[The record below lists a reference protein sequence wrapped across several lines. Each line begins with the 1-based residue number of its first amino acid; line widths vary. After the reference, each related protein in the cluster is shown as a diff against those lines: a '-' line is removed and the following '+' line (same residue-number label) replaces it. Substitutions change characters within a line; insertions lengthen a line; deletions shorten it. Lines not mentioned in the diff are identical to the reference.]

1 LIPPE
6 VVHLMKTVRIG
17 LIGCGRITSQ
27 HVEGYQKAD
36 GVQISALCA
45 PRLEKAYALADEYG
59 LQDAEFFTDY
69 RDMIAQK
76 GIVDAVDIMTPDYL
90 HAPITID
97 CAEAGL
103 HILCEKPMALNA
115 AEASRMCDAVKSA
128 GVIGM
133 VGLGYRFNP
142 AVLIAKR
149 FIDEGRMGEIFH
161 FRARLTVSR
170 LSNPDIPLEWR
181 QDRTKGGSGALSD
194 LGAHLVDLARF
205 LTDDEFAVVTGLGR
219 IFIKNRVR
227 AGTGERGEVTAYDAA
242 AFNGMMK
249 GGAMVNV
256 EVSRFAAGGNTFE
269 LDGNRGSVRF
279 MDGRLHKW
287 EKEITDHQK
296 PSSDF
301 VPVDVNSEQFEPHE
315 TNIYATFAR
324 CLQTGI
330 QARPDFQ
337 DGLICQRVLDAVDDS
352 ILTGRAA
359 SLEEV

>member
-1 LIPPE
+1 
-6 VVHLMKTVRIG
+6 MKTVRIG
-17 LIGCGRITSQ
+17 LIGCGRIAPQ

-59 LQDAEFFTDY
+59 LQGAELFADY
-69 RDMIAQK
+69 RDMISKK

-103 HILCEKPMALNA
+103 HVLCEKPMALNA
-115 AEASRMCDAVKSA
+115 AEASRMCDAVKST

-133 VGLGYRFNP
+133 VGLGYRLNS

-149 FIDEGRMGEIFH
+149 FINEGRMGEIFH

-205 LTDDEFAVVTGLGR
+205 LTDDEFAVVTGLGG
-219 IFIKNRVR
+219 IFVKSRVR
-227 AGTGERGEVTAYDAA
+227 ADTGKLGEVTAYDAA
-242 AFNGMMK
+242 TFSGMMK
-249 GGAMVNV
+249 DGTMVNV
-256 EVSRFAAGGNTFE
+256 EVSRFAAGGNIFE
-269 LDGNRGSVRF
+269 LDGSRGSIRF
-279 MDGRLHKW
+279 MDGKLHKW

-296 PSSDF
+296 PSSEF
-301 VPVDVNSEQFEPHE
+301 VDVDVNSEQFEPHE
-315 TNIYATFAR
+315 TNLYATFVR
-324 CLQTGI
+324 CIQTGI
-330 QARPDFQ
+330 HAHPDFH
-337 DGLICQRVLDAVDDS
+337 DGLICQKVLDAVDDS
-352 ILTGRAA
+352 IRAGSA
-359 SLEEV
+359 VLLG

>member
-1 LIPPE
+1 
-6 VVHLMKTVRIG
+6 MKTAKIG
-17 LIGCGRITSQ
+17 FIGCGRIASQ
-27 HVEGYQKAD
+27 HAEGYQKAD

-45 PRLEKAYALADEYG
+45 PRLEKAYALADKYG
-59 LQDAEFFTDY
+59 LQDAKFFTDY

-76 GIVDAVDIMTPDYL
+76 GIVNAVDIMTPDYL

-97 CAEAGL
+97 CAGAGL

-128 GVIGM
+128 GVIAM

-149 FIDEGRMGEIFH
+149 FINEGRMGEIFH

-170 LSNPDIPLEWR
+170 LSNPDILLEWR
-181 QDRTKGGSGALSD
+181 QDRAKGGSGALSD

-227 AGTGERGEVTAYDAA
+227 ADTGERGQVTAYDAA
-242 AFNGMMK
+242 TFSGVMK

-256 EVSRFAAGGNTFE
+256 EVSRFAAGGNIFE
-269 LDGNRGSVRF
+269 LDGSRGSIRF
-279 MDGRLHKW
+279 IDGKLYKW

-315 TNIYATFAR
+315 TNLYAAFAR
-324 CLQTGI
+324 CIQTGI

-337 DGLICQRVLDAVDDS
+337 DGLICQKVLDAVDDS
-352 ILTGRAA
+352 IRTGRAV
-359 SLEEV
+359 SLDDEFRDKEGIVK

>member
-1 LIPPE
+1 
-6 VVHLMKTVRIG
+6 MKTAKIG
-17 LIGCGRITSQ
+17 FIGCGRIASQ
-27 HVEGYQKAD
+27 HAEGYQKAD

-45 PRLEKAYALADEYG
+45 PRLEKAYALADKYG
-59 LQDAEFFTDY
+59 LQDAKFFTDY

-76 GIVDAVDIMTPDYL
+76 GIVNAVDIMTPDYL

-103 HILCEKPMALNA
+103 HVLCEKPMALNA
-115 AEASRMCDAVKSA
+115 AEASSMSDAVKSA
-128 GVIGM
+128 GVIAM

-142 AVLIAKR
+142 AILIAKR
-149 FIDEGRMGEIFH
+149 FINEGRMGEIFH

-170 LSNPDIPLEWR
+170 LSNPDILLEWR
-181 QDRTKGGSGALSD
+181 QDRAKGGSGALSD

-227 AGTGERGEVTAYDAA
+227 ADTGERGQVTAYDAA
-242 AFNGMMK
+242 TFSGVMK

-256 EVSRFAAGGNTFE
+256 EVSRFAAGGNIFE
-269 LDGNRGSVRF
+269 LDGSRGSIRF
-279 MDGRLHKW
+279 IDGKLYKW

-315 TNIYATFAR
+315 TNLYAAFAR
-324 CLQTGI
+324 CIQTGI

-337 DGLICQRVLDAVDDS
+337 DGLICQKVLNAVDDS
-352 ILTGRAA
+352 IRTGRAV
-359 SLEEV
+359 SLDDEFRDKEGIVK